1 MVYMYRQY
9 WKTRVWCTSTAIAYG
24 YVRDVSSTV
33 FIVEARL
40 GKFGYGVVVTDCT
53 CSLASELAS

>member
-24 YVRDVSSTV
+24 YVRDVSTV

-40 GKFGYGVVVTDCT
+40 DKFGYGARLLV
-53 CSLASELAS
+53 S